1 MYYSE
6 RLVNI
11 FSSIELPTTDEVQQ
25 LLKNFDG
32 KELEGDLDLDM
43 GDESSE
49 GGPSTGPRQRQDMN
63 EIGRK
68 AAFLAFGNNADNC
81 PDRKLGKP

>member
-1 MYYSE
+1 
-6 RLVNI
+6 
-11 FSSIELPTTDEVQQ
+11 
-25 LLKNFDG
+25 
-32 KELEGDLDLDM
+32 M

>member
-1 MYYSE
+1 M
-6 RLVNI
+6 
-11 FSSIELPTTDEVQQ
+11 
-25 LLKNFDG
+25 
-32 KELEGDLDLDM
+32 EGDLDLDM

-81 PDRKLGKP
+81 PDRKLGKPWYKYGIQKEWIRVNKKIDNFQVWK